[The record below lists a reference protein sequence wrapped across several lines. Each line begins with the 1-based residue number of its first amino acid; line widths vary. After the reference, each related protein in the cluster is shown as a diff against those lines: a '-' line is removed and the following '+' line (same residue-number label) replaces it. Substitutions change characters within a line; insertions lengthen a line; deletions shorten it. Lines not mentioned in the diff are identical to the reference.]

1 MEKIP
6 IEIFEKVADFFM
18 RYGIKSQTMDDISRH
33 LGVSKKT
40 LYKYFADKNDLVV
53 KTLEIFIESDCK
65 AMEEIK
71 NQQFD
76 AINENFA
83 ISKHVLNQFK
93 NIHPSVWY
101 DLEKYHPQAMQK
113 MDDFTNQTIYAWVC
127 ENLKK
132 GMDEGLFRNDIKI
145 PIIAGI
151 YISRI
156 KDFFNPL
163 FFQIEK
169 YSFAEI
175 YVEAF
180 RYHIRG
186 IASETGLSVL
196 KEKVKKEKESLN
208 GI

>member
-186 IASETGLSVL
+186 IASEKGLGVL